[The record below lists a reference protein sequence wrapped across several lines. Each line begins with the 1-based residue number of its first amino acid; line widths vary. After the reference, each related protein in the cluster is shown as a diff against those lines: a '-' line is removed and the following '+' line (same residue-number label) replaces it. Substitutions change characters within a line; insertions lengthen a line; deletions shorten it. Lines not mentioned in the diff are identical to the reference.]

1 MNYFY
6 ICRVKMNL
14 LGILLTIKYL
24 KSMRIKDLLLFAAF
38 MVTSGEAMAQTTIT
52 AGNAK
57 FVSGNDASLTY
68 FYTNSEA
75 MGGFQLVVSLPDG
88 VTLGENE
95 EKTAKGLSINGGA
108 AAEATF
114 YNVIVPDGFECIGVK
129 ADVKGQT
136 SDGTDYNPGDVL
148 LVCFPV
154 KAGATYSATATA
166 SKLCTL
172 KLTASD
178 GSANLQNVA
187 IKGFAGSDPQ
197 GTGGSEIAAQYAAS
211 SASNLSPAKV
221 LKEGDANGDAIIDV
235 ADIDKVIEGIGGDYV
250 TNEDADVNADGDIDV
265 SDMDF
270 IIERIA

>member
-1 MNYFY
+1 
-6 ICRVKMNL
+6 MNL

-154 KAGATYSATATA
+154 KAGATYSA
-166 SKLCTL
+166 
-172 KLTASD
+172 
-178 GSANLQNVA
+178 
-187 IKGFAGSDPQ
+187 
-197 GTGGSEIAAQYAAS
+197 GGAEAAAQYAAS
-211 SASNLSPAKV
+211 SESKTSPAKS
-221 LKEGDANGDAIIDV
+221 LKEGDANGDTEIDV
-235 ADIDKVIEGIGGDYV
+235 ADIDVVIEGIGGDYV

>member
-1 MNYFY
+1 
-6 ICRVKMNL
+6 
-14 LGILLTIKYL
+14 
-24 KSMRIKDLLLFAAF
+24 MRIKGLLFIAAF
-38 MVTSGEAMAQTTIT
+38 LATAGGTMAQTTIT

-88 VTLGENE
+88 VTLEENA

-136 SDGTDYNPGDVL
+136 SDGTAYNAGDVL

-154 KAGATYSATATA
+154 KAGAAYSATATA

-178 GSANLQNVA
+178 GSNLQDVA

-197 GTGGSEIAAQYAAS
+197 GTGGPEAAAQYVAS
-211 SASNLSPAKV
+211 SDSKASPAKV
-221 LKEGDANGDAIIDV
+221 LKEGDANNDTKINVGDVDF
-235 ADIDKVIEGIGGDYV
+235 VIEAVGGDYF
-250 TNEDADVNADGDIDV
+250 TNEDADVNADNDV
-265 SDMDF
+265 NVADVDF
-270 IIERIA
+270 VIERIV